1 MSSPPA
7 LFQSNH
13 PQHPSISL
21 IEITKREQPLC
32 LWLGLSPNVVNDV
45 KTAVWILHTSTC
57 HCQSSHQQEKLKG
70 NFLTALTFTG
80 TRKDQNQMASESNNR
95 PFKICFSPFYT
106 KLEICHAKLSVTVP
120 DINCISV
127 SQNYYYCC
135 QRGCFTKEKG
145 TAGGSP
151 RITVASAIISS
162 EQDI

>member
-21 IEITKREQPLC
+21 IEITKHEQPLC

-80 TRKDQNQMASESNNR
+80 TRKDPNQTASESNNR

-127 SQNYYYCC
+127 SQNLLLLLP
-135 QRGCFTKEKG
+135 KG
-145 TAGGSP
+145 LLYKRKGNSRWFP
-151 RITVASAIISS
+151 QNSRSISNY
-162 EQDI
+162 QQ